1 MFSIRLAP
9 GSLTPRVALLAVAAV
24 AGCDL
29 SASPPPPLA
38 PAAAPAAGPTA
49 GPVTDDPSPP
59 AAPGANEQAQGDNPV
74 GSGGLERTGHR
85 PAGRQRIRDCT
96 FDDIK
101 FDMNKE
107 EPFQRGMLS
116 PGIEAL
122 QGAWIRIHGYI
133 LPSFQQTGLTQLVLV
148 RDNMECCFGPGA
160 ALFDC
165 IVVEMAAGESTDY
178 TIRPVAVEGIFS
190 IREFVGPDGKHLAI
204 YHLDG
209 QEVK

>member
-1 MFSIRLAP
+1 M
-9 GSLTPRVALLAVAAV
+9 ALWAVAVA

-29 SASPPPPLA
+29 SASSAPPLA
-38 PAAAPAAGPTA
+38 PVMAPADSRRPAVKPTPRRKNA
-49 GPVTDDPSPP
+49 P
-59 AAPGANEQAQGDNPV
+59 AAPGANERAQSGNLV
-74 GSGGLERTGHR
+74 GAGGLERTGHR
-85 PAGRQRIRDCT
+85 PTSRPRIRNCT
-96 FDDIK
+96 FDDLK
-101 FDMNKE
+101 FEMNKE

-122 QGAWIRIHGYI
+122 QGARIRIHGYV
-133 LPSFQQTGLTQLVLV
+133 LPSFQQTGLTQFVLV

>member
-1 MFSIRLAP
+1 MFSIQLAP

-29 SASPPPPLA
+29 SASPPLA
-38 PAAAPAAGPTA
+38 PAAAPAAGPVA
-49 GPVTDDPSPP
+49 DDPSPP
-59 AAPGANEQAQGDNPV
+59 AGPGATEQAQGDNPV
-74 GSGGLERTGHR
+74 GSGGLERTGRR
-85 PAGRQRIRDCT
+85 PAGRQRIRNCT

-107 EPFQRGMLS
+107 EPFQRGMLN

-122 QGAWIRIHGYI
+122 QGARIRIHGYI
-133 LPSFQQTGLTQLVLV
+133 LPSFQQTGLTQFVLV

-165 IVVEMAAGESTDY
+165 IVVEMAARESTDY